1 MVYEGSD
8 ISPTR
13 AILPVGRCRALEAYS
28 VERKLAAIFAADVG
42 GYSRL
47 MGRDE
52 VGTLRTLTAYRVI
65 IDRLIASHRGRI
77 FNTAGD
83 SVLADFASAVDAVQC
98 AVEVQ
103 DVITKEN
110 ADLPA
115 GDQMRFRIGIHVGD
129 IMVQGDNLFG
139 DAVNIAARLEALAE
153 SGGICVS
160 RVVRDQIRDKLP
172 YAFEDMG
179 EQQIKNIARPVRVYS
194 VILSSLKASPPTGVR
209 SDAGGLATP
218 VTVSRLSIVVL
229 PFANLSNDPEQE
241 YFADGITDDLTTDLS
256 RISGSFV
263 IARNTAFT
271 YKNKP
276 VDAKQVGRELGVRYV
291 LEGSVRR
298 TGDRVRVNAQL
309 IDAENGAHIW
319 ADRIDTDRSNFIQTQ
334 DEITAR
340 LARTLDSEL
349 AGELGRRIECESP
362 ANADSRDLVMRG
374 RAWWY
379 RPVSATNRAEARRL
393 FQQAL
398 NVDPQSIDARVGLA
412 WVLTSSF
419 AEGWSSSFDEDS
431 VRAEQL
437 LLEALEAAP
446 NRSMAHTAM
455 GFLRRVQN
463 RLTEARVEE
472 ETAIG
477 LDPNNDFAYRHLGW
491 VLLFLGEPGAAII
504 QAEKALRLSPRDTNI
519 WGVYGLLGWC
529 RLLLNE
535 VDQAIDLLI
544 KARTSHPRVWWVHFV
559 LAGALG
565 LKGNF
570 DQAKAA
576 QAGSMQIKPEVD
588 SIRRFLVYFPSASNK
603 TYWALQESTLNEG
616 LRRIGFPDK

>member
-1 MVYEGSD
+1 
-8 ISPTR
+8 
-13 AILPVGRCRALEAYS
+13 LEAHR
-28 VERKLAAIFAADVG
+28 VERKLSAIFAADVE

-65 IDRLIASHRGRI
+65 IDRLIASHRDRI

-83 SVLADFASAVDAVQC
+83 SILADFASAVDAVEC
-98 AVEVQ
+98 AVAVQ
-103 DVITKEN
+103 DAIRKEN
-110 ADLPA
+110 ADRPV
-115 GDQMRFRIGIHVGD
+115 GEQMRFRIGVHVGD
-129 IMVQGDNLFG
+129 IIVKGDNLFG
-139 DAVNIAARLEALAE
+139 EGVNIAARLETLAE
-153 SGGICVS
+153 PGGICVS
-160 RVVRDQIRDKLP
+160 GTVRDQVRDKLP
-172 YAFEDMG
+172 YALEDMS
-179 EQQIKNIARPVRVYS
+179 EQQVKNIARPVLVYS
-194 VILSSLKASPPTGVR
+194 VILSPLNASPPTWVA
-209 SDAGGLATP
+209 SDVGGLSTPATVP
-218 VTVSRLSIVVL
+218 RLSIVVL

-319 ADRIDTDRSNFIQTQ
+319 ADRIDTDRSNFMQTQ
-334 DEITAR
+334 DEITGR

-349 AGELGRRIECESP
+349 AGKLGRRIERESP
-362 ANADSRDLVMRG
+362 AYADSRDLVMRG

-398 NVDPQSIDARVGLA
+398 KVDPQSVDARVGLA

-455 GFLRRVQN
+455 RF
-463 RLTEARVEE
+463 
-472 ETAIG
+472 
-477 LDPNNDFAYRHLGW
+477 P
-491 VLLFLGEPGAAII
+491 
-504 QAEKALRLSPRDTNI
+504 SPRTKPLDRSAGRGGDGDWSRPKQRFRI
-519 WGVYGLLGWC
+519 PAPRLGVAFPGGARC
-529 RLLLNE
+529 RN
-535 VDQAIDLLI
+535 
-544 KARTSHPRVWWVHFV
+544 
-559 LAGALG
+559 
-565 LKGNF
+565 
-570 DQAKAA
+570 
-576 QAGSMQIKPEVD
+576 
-588 SIRRFLVYFPSASNK
+588 YPSG
-603 TYWALQESTLNEG
+603 ESTSAQPTRYEYLGRLWVTRLVPIAAKRGRSGNRPADQGACLSSAG
-616 LRRIGFPDK
+616 LVGSLCACRGTRAQG

>member
-1 MVYEGSD
+1 
-8 ISPTR
+8 
-13 AILPVGRCRALEAYS
+13 LEAHR
-28 VERKLAAIFAADVG
+28 VERKLSAIFAADVE

-65 IDRLIASHRGRI
+65 IDRLIASHRDRI

-83 SVLADFASAVDAVQC
+83 SILADFASAVDAVEC
-98 AVEVQ
+98 AVAVQ
-103 DVITKEN
+103 DAIRKEN
-110 ADLPA
+110 ADRPV
-115 GDQMRFRIGIHVGD
+115 GEQMRFRIGVHVGD
-129 IMVQGDNLFG
+129 IIVQGDNLFG
-139 DAVNIAARLEALAE
+139 EGVNIAARLETLAE
-153 SGGICVS
+153 PGGICVS
-160 RVVRDQIRDKLP
+160 GTVRDQVRDKLP
-172 YAFEDMG
+172 YALEDMS
-179 EQQIKNIARPVRVYS
+179 EQQVKNIARPVLVYS
-194 VILSSLKASPPTGVR
+194 VILSPLNASPPTWVA
-209 SDAGGLATP
+209 SDVGGLSTPAT
-218 VTVSRLSIVVL
+218 VLRLSIVVL

-319 ADRIDTDRSNFIQTQ
+319 ADRIDTDRSNFMQTQ
-334 DEITAR
+334 DEITGR

-349 AGELGRRIECESP
+349 AGKLGRRIERESP
-362 ANADSRDLVMRG
+362 AYADSRDLVMRG

-398 NVDPQSIDARVGLA
+398 KVDPQSVDARVGLA

-544 KARTSHPRVWWVHFV
+544 KARASHPRVWWVHFV

-570 DQAKAA
+570 DQAKTA

-603 TYWALQESTLNEG
+603 TYWALQERTLNEG